1 LGLTGTSG
9 KPARSSVSSIDQTSG
24 SRSLVGTLSFGALS
38 FGSAIVLRVLSF
50 FEHLSLTDTRLAA
63 TRIEAKHLFDV
74 SPRMFSLRAAEGCTV
89 PLVVLP
95 RPRSPCPRSK
105 LRLSLETIQRSIELL
120 YYRTSVPS
128 NERLVREANVN
139 ATVAERGGKARAIR
153 NRGPR
158 DVRHDRPQANPRTQT
173 NLWTHSPAPRVG
185 RPGGVRP
192 SHLRLVADHGRVID
206 PALIP
211 RQAARPA
218 GSVTGGEARDALRGV
233 GAAPR
238 REARAAGQGQGW
250 PSHGPAGRGR
260 ASRARAD
267 ERREVAGRRPV
278 RLTRRGRLVVTSTIV
293 LLIAIASMVLA
304 GAAQAAGHP

>member
-1 LGLTGTSG
+1 MRSAVVLRALVAYGYETSRHAHRG
-9 KPARSSVSSIDQTSG
+9 QTSV
-24 SRSLVGTLSFGALS
+24 R
-38 FGSAIVLRVLSF
+38 RVAQNVQPAC
-50 FEHLSLTDTRLAA
+50 RG
-63 TRIEAKHLFDV
+63 
-74 SPRMFSLRAAEGCTV
+74 GCAV
-89 PLVVLP
+89 PLAVPP
-95 RPRSPCPRSK
+95 RPRLPCPRSK

-128 NERLVREANVN
+128 NERLVREANVS

-158 DVRHDRPQANPRTQT
+158 DARRGGLQANPRTQA
-173 NLWTHSPAPRVG
+173 NLRMHSPAPRVG
-185 RPGGVRP
+185 GPGGRRPG
-192 SHLRLVADHGRVID
+192 HLRLVADHGRVID
-206 PALIP
+206 PAFIP

-218 GSVTGGEARDALRGV
+218 GSVTGREARDAPRRA

-238 REARAAGQGQGW
+238 REARVSGQGQGR
-250 PSHGPAGRGR
+250 PSHGR
-260 ASRARAD
+260 ASRARASQGPAN

-278 RLTRRGRLVVTSTIV
+278 RLTRRGRLVVTSAIV